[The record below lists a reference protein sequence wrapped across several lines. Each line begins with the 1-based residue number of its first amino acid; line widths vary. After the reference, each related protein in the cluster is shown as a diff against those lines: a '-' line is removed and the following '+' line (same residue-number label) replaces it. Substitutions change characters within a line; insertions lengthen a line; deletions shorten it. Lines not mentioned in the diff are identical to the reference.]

1 MRTSASN
8 DGDVAPMSRA
18 ASVNGSSG
26 AAPALN
32 LVGVTRSFGATKALK
47 GIDLEVARGTVHAL
61 VGENGAGKSTC
72 LGIIAGR
79 IQQDSG
85 DLEVFGKPL
94 EHNNPRRAR
103 SAGIV
108 SVYQELTIVPEL
120 TSQANVFLGQT
131 VASTG
136 VTQDRAMKRR
146 YRALCEELGV
156 ACHADVKAG
165 RLSVADQQ
173 LLEIMRALISE
184 PDIVL
189 LDEPTASL
197 APHEREVLLRLM
209 RDLRD
214 RGITIVFVSHNLD
227 EVLEISDRITV
238 FREGQIAR
246 EAGRG
251 EVTKDHIVKAM
262 LGRALDERPEPRR
275 FRRGK
280 ETRLRVEH
288 LTVPGAVSDISFD
301 LAPGEILGIGGLV
314 GSGRTTILRALAGAS
329 PTATGRFWMDG
340 KEHRWPRSPRMGRK
354 LGITLLPEDRKT
366 EGLVGALS
374 GAENIV
380 LADLKSPSNHG
391 LLFQSQIRGSG
402 LKAAQG
408 FGIDTSRLSQPASN
422 LSGGNQQKLLL
433 ARCAHSN
440 PSVLLADEPTRGID
454 VGAKQEIL
462 AHLQR
467 LADGGM
473 SIVIVS
479 SELEE
484 VVAASNRILVLAEGE
499 MVATLEST
507 ETGVD
512 EHDILKQIFKTQ
524 EGSTSD

>member
-1 MRTSASN
+1 
-8 DGDVAPMSRA
+8 
-18 ASVNGSSG
+18 
-26 AAPALN
+26 
-32 LVGVTRSFGATKALK
+32 
-47 GIDLEVARGTVHAL
+47 
-61 VGENGAGKSTC
+61 
-72 LGIIAGR
+72 
-79 IQQDSG
+79 
-85 DLEVFGKPL
+85 
-94 EHNNPRRAR
+94 
-103 SAGIV
+103 
-108 SVYQELTIVPEL
+108 
-120 TSQANVFLGQT
+120 
-131 VASTG
+131 
-136 VTQDRAMKRR
+136 
-146 YRALCEELGV
+146 
-156 ACHADVKAG
+156 
-165 RLSVADQQ
+165 
-173 LLEIMRALISE
+173 
-184 PDIVL
+184 
-189 LDEPTASL
+189 
-197 APHEREVLLRLM
+197 
-209 RDLRD
+209 
-214 RGITIVFVSHNLD
+214 
-227 EVLEISDRITV
+227 
-238 FREGQIAR
+238 
-246 EAGRG
+246 
-251 EVTKDHIVKAM
+251 
-262 LGRALDERPEPRR
+262 
-275 FRRGK
+275 
-280 ETRLRVEH
+280 
-288 LTVPGAVSDISFD
+288 
-301 LAPGEILGIGGLV
+301 
-314 GSGRTTILRALAGAS
+314 
-329 PTATGRFWMDG
+329 
-340 KEHRWPRSPRMGRK
+340 MGRK

-380 LADLKSPSNHG
+380 LADLKGPSNHG
-391 LLFQSQIRGSG
+391 LLFQSQIKGSG